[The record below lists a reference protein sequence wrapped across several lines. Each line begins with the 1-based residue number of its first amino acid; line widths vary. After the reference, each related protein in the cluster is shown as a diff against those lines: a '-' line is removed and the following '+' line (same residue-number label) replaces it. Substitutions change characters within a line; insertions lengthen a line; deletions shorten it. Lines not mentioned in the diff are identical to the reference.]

1 MISTSFHPGPV
12 RAACE
17 RRRRWGFG
25 LTPRAIGLLT
35 AGFLLII
42 PGFYDS
48 KFSYAMLVWD
58 SLLLAA
64 TLLDGMRL
72 PQANQLIA
80 ERSWGNA
87 PALDSETEIELT
99 IENQGR
105 AIAECWLT
113 DDLPPALVAQSA
125 TYRLRAFPRVAAKV
139 RYRVDPQE
147 RGDCE
152 TGWLYVRYRSPLG
165 LAERWAKAPLT
176 QTVRVYPAL
185 RTSEEQQ
192 IFLARSRQIDLQLRQ
207 ARQRGL
213 GRDFESL
220 RDYREGDDLRDV
232 CWTATARRGALITR
246 QYQTERSQAVW
257 IVLDCGRLMRSRHL
271 RLGQTSDHLRWGQ
284 TSETRGEGG
293 HSKLDYACSTAVALA
308 QLALYS
314 GDRVGLLAYGQSI
327 QQRLLPGRGAAHL
340 RQLIELLAQVKAE
353 TSEADHLRATA
364 VLNRLQPRRSLILW
378 VTDLAE
384 TAMRP
389 EVIDGAVQLLHRHV
403 LLFVAMAQPDV
414 EAIAKA
420 RPKNVEQMFRSAAA
434 QEMAARRELLL
445 ARLHEQGAL
454 TLDLNPEALT
464 PSVLNQYLMVKERAM
479 V

>member
-1 MISTSFHPGPV
+1 MISTSLQPGPV

-35 AGFLLII
+35 AGFLLLI
-42 PGFYDS
+42 PGFYVAR
-48 KFSYAMLVWD
+48 FSYAMLVWD
-58 SLLLAA
+58 GLLLAA
-64 TLLDGMRL
+64 TLLDGLRL
-72 PQANQLIA
+72 PRPAQLIA

-99 IENQGR
+99 IENNGR
-105 AIAECWLT
+105 VIVDCRLT
-113 DDLPPALVAQSA
+113 DDLPTALVAQPA
-125 TYRLRAFPRVAAKV
+125 THRLTAFPRVAAKL

-147 RGDCE
+147 GGDCE
-152 TGWLYVRYRSPLG
+152 TGWLFVRYRSPLG
-165 LAERWAKAPLT
+165 LAERWAKANLK

-185 RTSEEQQ
+185 RTTEEQQ

-220 RDYREGDDLRDV
+220 REYREGDDLRDI
-232 CWTATARRGALITR
+232 CWTATARRGSLITR
-246 QYQTERSQAVW
+246 QYQTERSQPVW

-271 RLGQTSDHLRWGQ
+271 RGSGTSGTQQER
-284 TSETRGEGG
+284 G
-293 HSKLDYACSTAVALA
+293 HSKLDYACSTAGALA
-308 QLALYS
+308 QLVLYS

-340 RQLIELLAQVKAE
+340 RQLIELLAQLKAE
-353 TSEADHLRATA
+353 SSEADHLRATA
-364 VLNRLQPRRSLILW
+364 VLNRLQPRRSLVLW

-389 EVIDGAVQLLHRHV
+389 EVIDGAAQLLRRHV
-403 LLFVAMAQPDV
+403 LLFVAMAQPEVD
-414 EAIAKA
+414 AIAKA
-420 RPKNVEQMFRSAAA
+420 RPKTVDQMFRSAAA
-434 QEMAARRELLL
+434 QEMAGRREILL

-454 TLDLNPEALT
+454 TLDLDPEALT
-464 PSVLNQYLMVKERAM
+464 PSVLNQYL
-479 V
+479 

>member
-1 MISTSFHPGPV
+1 MISPSLHPDPI

-25 LTPRAIGLLT
+25 LTPRTIGLLT
-35 AGFLLII
+35 LGFTWLV
-42 PGFYDS
+42 PGFWDGRL
-48 KFSYAMLVWD
+48 SYAMLAWD
-58 SLLLAA
+58 ALVLLFAA
-64 TLLDGMRL
+64 LDGLRL
-72 PQANQLIA
+72 PRANQLIA
-80 ERSWGNA
+80 GRSWSNA
-87 PALDSETEIELT
+87 PALDSQTEIELT
-99 IENQGR
+99 IENQGKM
-105 AIAECWLT
+105 IVECRLV
-113 DDLPPALVAQSA
+113 DDLPPALVEEPL
-125 TYRLRAFPRVAAKV
+125 THRLTAFPRVPAAV
-139 RYRVDPQE
+139 RYRVEPKE
-147 RGDCE
+147 RGDWE

-165 LAERWAKAPLT
+165 LLERWAKAPLT

-185 RTSEEQQ
+185 RTGEEQQ

-220 RDYREGDDLRDV
+220 REYREGDDLRDI
-232 CWTATARRGALITR
+232 CWTATARRGSPITR
-246 QYQTERSQAVW
+246 QYQTERSQPVW
-257 IVLDCGRLMRSRHL
+257 IVLDCGRLMRARVHAATELVQSPGRAP
-271 RLGQTSDHLRWGQ
+271 SP
-284 TSETRGEGG
+284 
-293 HSKLDYACSTAVALA
+293 HSKLDHACSTAVALA

-314 GDRVGLLAYGQSI
+314 GDRVGLLAYGQGI

-340 RQLIELLAQVKAE
+340 RQLIESLAQVHAE
-353 TSEADHLRATA
+353 SGEADHLRATA

-389 EVIDGAVQLLHRHV
+389 EVIDGAVQLLRRHV
-403 LLFVAMAQPDV
+403 LLFVAMAQPEVDQ
-414 EAIAKA
+414 IALA
-420 RPKNVEQMFRSAAA
+420 RPKNIEQMFRAAAA
-434 QEMAARRELLL
+434 QEMAGRRELLL

-464 PSVLNQYLMVKERAM
+464 SSVLNQYLTVKERAM